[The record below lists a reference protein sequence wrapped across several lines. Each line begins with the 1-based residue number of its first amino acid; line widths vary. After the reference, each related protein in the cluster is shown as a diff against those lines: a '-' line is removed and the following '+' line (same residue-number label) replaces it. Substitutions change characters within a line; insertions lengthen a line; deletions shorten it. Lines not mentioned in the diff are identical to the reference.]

1 VKFSIDDLMKVTEP
15 EPWTGVRNYG
25 ARNNMMNM
33 KMGEL
38 GFFYHSNTK
47 VPGVVGILEV
57 VREYTV
63 DGRSSN
69 PVSKF

>member
-1 VKFSIDDLMKVTEP
+1 
-15 EPWTGVRNYG
+15 
-25 ARNNMMNM
+25 MMNM